1 MSSQLHPTIRIVS
14 LETVRDSDG
23 LALSSRN
30 VRLSA
35 ASRLEAQVIPRALQ
49 AIATMHAQGQTRSD
63 LLKQEGLKTLGLVPN
78 MHVEYLE
85 IVDQHTLNIVDKTEN
100 AVVLFAGVLD
110 GVRLIDNMLLPTRIP
125 TTTLN

>member
-1 MSSQLHPTIRIVS
+1 
-14 LETVRDSDG
+14 
-23 LALSSRN
+23 
-30 VRLSA
+30 
-35 ASRLEAQVIPRALQ
+35 
-49 AIATMHAQGQTRSD
+49 
-63 LLKQEGLKTLGLVPN
+63 